1 MDKVS
6 VHLHGGPLDGTV
18 RPAPVGPDGMPPEL
32 TEFDHDAEGGRWY
45 LEYRRDRQGADGWH
59 FQATG
64 IEQKA
69 DEE

>member
-1 MDKVS
+1 MERTD

-18 RPAPVGPDGMPPEL
+18 RSVAVGPDGQPAEKV
-32 TEFDHDAEGGRWY
+32 EFDHDSDQGLWY
-45 LEYRRDRQGADGWH
+45 IEYERTRHGEDGWH

-64 IEQKA
+64 IEQRA